1 MRSRFD
7 ELPVMLTPQAP
18 LLQLERHA
26 RAAAAHGN
34 DDGNDDGNDA
44 MVDDGLHA
52 HLAKQRHDVAMD
64 GGVPLARTR
73 SERALAEAA
82 AERERRRAALAVTE
96 AEREQHAA
104 LDAETRLLQQA
115 ITVFH
120 AGATLARSLEEAGF
134 ERSFEQVRLLD
145 SIYFDPIPFN
155 SV

>member
-1 MRSRFD
+1 MRSRFVV
-7 ELPVMLTPQAP
+7 LPVLLTLQAS

-34 DDGNDDGNDA
+34 DDGNDA

-52 HLAKQRHDVAMD
+52 HLAKLEEQH
-64 GGVPLARTR
+64 GGVPAGDGAPLARTR

-82 AERERRRAALAVTE
+82 AERARRRAALAVTE

-120 AGATLARSLEEAGF
+120 AGATLAHSLEEAGF
-134 ERSFEQVRLLD
+134 MLRFEQVRLLD
-145 SIYFDPIPFN
+145 SIYFDSI
-155 SV
+155 

>member
-1 MRSRFD
+1 MRSWFVV
-7 ELPVMLTPQAP
+7 LLLHAS

-52 HLAKQRHDVAMD
+52 HLAKLEEQHGGVPAGD

-120 AGATLARSLEEAGF
+120 AGATLARSLE
-134 ERSFEQVRLLD
+134 
-145 SIYFDPIPFN
+145 
-155 SV
+155 

>member
-1 MRSRFD
+1 MMRSWFVV
-7 ELPVMLTPQAP
+7 LLLHAS

-26 RAAAAHGN
+26 RAAAAH
-34 DDGNDDGNDA
+34 GNDDGNDA

-120 AGATLARSLEEAGF
+120 AGATLARSLE
-134 ERSFEQVRLLD
+134 
-145 SIYFDPIPFN
+145 
-155 SV
+155 

>member
-1 MRSRFD
+1 
-7 ELPVMLTPQAP
+7 
-18 LLQLERHA
+18 
-26 RAAAAHGN
+26 
-34 DDGNDDGNDA
+34 

-52 HLAKQRHDVAMD
+52 HLANLEEQHGGVPAGD

-104 LDAETRLLQQA
+104 LGEHTAACGLVPLAAHSQPMARCGSDAETRLLQQA

-134 ERSFEQVRLLD
+134 MLRFEQVRLLD
-145 SIYFDPIPFN
+145 SI
-155 SV
+155 

>member
-1 MRSRFD
+1 MRSWFVV
-7 ELPVMLTPQAP
+7 LLLHAS

-26 RAAAAHGN
+26 REAEA
-34 DDGNDDGNDA
+34 DGNDDGNDA

-52 HLAKQRHDVAMD
+52 HLAKLEEQHGGVPAGD

-134 ERSFEQVRLLD
+134 MLRFEQVRLLD